1 MERLTPPAEVPVDL
15 AQLRAH
21 LRLEEGE
28 EDGHLQ
34 HCLDVAVAQF
44 DGDDGELG
52 LALVLRPHAIM
63 RLRGLTRD
71 HG

>member
-1 MERLTPPAEVPVDL
+1 MEL

-34 HCLDVAVAQF
+34 QCLDVAVAQF

-52 LALVLRPHAIM
+52 LALVSQQWQQSYPHVPGAGA
-63 RLRGLTRD
+63 RLS
-71 HG
+71 